1 MKDVEN
7 SGVNNSA
14 AATAIPPVAAGTEQG
29 AAPATAPILGEGG
42 SKGGKA
48 GKGGAAGAAVA
59 DAPAS
64 PPLGGAAAKNG
75 GSVAG
80 GAVGPVA
87 AKPASEKLDAGDV
100 DGEGAQRQV
109 YFPKSDLNPV
119 VEALQ
124 KSGGYL
130 ADLGKGN
137 HSVICPKLGD
147 HGDEQGV
154 RTIYVAPNAVFPAGN
169 LLCQGDHEQGIFIH
183 DLLAHLGISYA
194 EARHRSCIRYVQGE
208 LSAVLNAMETELAM
222 LGRFFHMQGTMVS
235 IGFDANGNTLVTPV
249 NEQMLTQVFA
259 SCIDF
264 EKYDGRVKGYAP
276 CDPQSKYVNM
286 LLNKRDFEIL
296 PQLNGVARQPYFMR
310 KHSGETVLCVK
321 DGYSASSGLLGAFRG
336 QDYVLPAPT
345 LENAKAALAILLD
358 LIAEFHFVSDLD
370 RAVALSAMF
379 TGVFRAS
386 IALAPGFHARA
397 PVIASG
403 KSLLCQLIG
412 LFAGPESNKKISYPK
427 SSEEATKVIL
437 SALLSSPAVIEF
449 DDMTHD
455 WVAHGV
461 VNRLFTSEWITDR
474 ILGASKMATVSTRTL
489 VLGSGN
495 NVGPI
500 RDLCRRV
507 ATCNLDPRCDS
518 PASLSYRKDPVG
530 MVRKNRAKYV
540 GAVLTVVQAWLA
552 AGSPIADVSNIASFG
567 GDWSDYCRHPLIW
580 LGQADPAEA
589 FFEQLK
595 SDPDVEMLGRLLKQ
609 WHKAFGSTAKP
620 LRAVVGALSNHL
632 DLHDA
637 IAEFPVMERGEVHR
651 PKFGW
656 LLKRNANRI
665 VDGLMFER
673 VDGTERTAWRV
684 VEVVGKATTAPAS
697 PALPAL
703 ASPVP
708 KEPAFGNLTEFAE
721 QQQSEADSIDGPS
734 TSTTSTAGTDGQAI
748 PF

>member
-1 MKDVEN
+1 MKTESIGGANNPIAVPAN
-7 SGVNNSA
+7 S
-14 AATAIPPVAAGTEQG
+14 PVAAGTEQR
-29 AAPATAPILGEGG
+29 ATPATAPILGGGGSEGG
-42 SKGGKA
+42 KT
-48 GKGGAAGAAVA
+48 GKGGAAGADVA
-59 DAPAS
+59 DAPAL
-64 PPLGGAAAKNG
+64 PPLGGTAAKN

-80 GAVGPVA
+80 GAVGQVS
-87 AKPASEKLDAGDV
+87 AKPVNEKLDAGDV
-100 DGEGAQRQV
+100 DGEGSQRQV

-119 VEALQ
+119 VEALRNT
-124 KSGGYL
+124 SSYL
-130 ADLGKGN
+130 GDLGKGN
-137 HSVICPKLGD
+137 HSIICPKLGE
-147 HGDEQGV
+147 HGGEQGIK
-154 RTIYVAPNAVFPAGN
+154 TIYVAPNAAFPAGN

-183 DLLAHLGISYA
+183 DLLAHLGVSYA
-194 EARHRSCIRYVQGE
+194 TARHRSCIRFVQGE
-208 LSAVLNAMETELAM
+208 LSAVLHAMETELAK

-235 IGFDANGNTLVTPV
+235 VGFDADGNTLVTPV

-276 CDPQSKYVNM
+276 CDPQPRYVNM

-336 QDYVLPAPT
+336 QDYVLPEPT
-345 LENAKAALAILLD
+345 LENAKAALATLLD

-412 LFAGPESNKKISYPK
+412 LFAGPESNNKISYPK
-427 SSEEATKVIL
+427 SSEEATKAIL
-437 SALLSSPAVIEF
+437 AALLGNPAVIEF
-449 DDMTHD
+449 DDMSHD

-474 ILGASKMATVSTRTL
+474 ILGASKMATVSTRVL
-489 VLGSGN
+489 ILGSGN
-495 NVGPI
+495 NVGPV
-500 RDLCRRV
+500 RDLSRRV
-507 ATCNLDPRCDS
+507 LTCHLDPRSDS
-518 PASLSYRKDPVG
+518 PSSLSYRKDPVA
-530 MVRKNRAKYV
+530 MARKNRAKYV

-552 AGSPIADVSNIASFG
+552 ADSPKSDVSNIASFG
-567 GDWSDYCRHPLIW
+567 GDWADYCRHPLIW

-589 FFEQLK
+589 FFEQLR
-595 SDPDVEMLGRLLKQ
+595 SDPDVELLGRLLKQ

-620 LRAVVGALSNHL
+620 LRAVFSALSKL
-632 DLHDA
+632 PDLQDA
-637 IAEFPVMERGEVHR
+637 IAEFPVMERGEVNR
-651 PKFGW
+651 SKFGW

-665 VDGLMFER
+665 VAGLMFER
-673 VDGTERTAWRV
+673 VDGSERTAWQV
-684 VEVVGKATTAPAS
+684 VQAGGATAIPAS
-697 PALPAL
+697 PVL
-703 ASPVP
+703 AAPVP
-708 KEPAFGNLTEFAE
+708 KEPAFGNLTEFEA
-721 QQQSEADSIDGPS
+721 QQQSDADSFDAPS
-734 TSTTSTAGTDGQAI
+734 IQITGATGTDGQALHKS
-748 PF
+748 F

>member
-1 MKDVEN
+1 MNDVEN
-7 SGVNNSA
+7 TGANNPA
-14 AATAIPPVAAGTEQG
+14 AVTAIPPVTAGTEQG

-109 YFPKSDLNPV
+109 YFPKSKLNPV
-119 VEALQ
+119 VDALQ

-130 ADLGKGN
+130 ADLGKGH
-137 HSVICPKLGD
+137 HSIMCPKLGE
-147 HGDEQGV
+147 HGNEQGIK
-154 RTIYVAPNAVFPAGN
+154 TIYVEPNAVFPAGH
-169 LLCQGDHEQGIFIH
+169 LFCQGDHEQGIVIH
-183 DLLAHLGISYA
+183 DLLVRLGISYA

-208 LSAVLNAMETELAM
+208 LSAVLHAMETELAM

-235 IGFDANGNTLVTPV
+235 IGFDASGNTLVTPV

-310 KHSGETVLCVK
+310 KHSGATVLCVK

-336 QDYVLPAPT
+336 QDYVLPEPT

-455 WVAHGV
+455 WLAHGV
-461 VNRLFTSEWITDR
+461 INRLFTSEWITDR
-474 ILGASKMATVSTRTL
+474 ILGASKMATVGTRVL
-489 VLGSGN
+489 ILGSGN

-500 RDLCRRV
+500 RDLSRRV
-507 ATCNLDPRCDS
+507 VTCNLDPRCGS
-518 PASLSYRKDPVG
+518 PASLSYRKDPVD

-552 AGSPIADVSNIASFG
+552 AGSPKADVPNIASFG
-567 GDWSDYCRHPLIW
+567 GEWADYCRHPLIW
-580 LGQADPAEA
+580 LGQADPADA
-589 FFEQLK
+589 FFEQLR
-595 SDPDVEMLGRLLKQ
+595 SDPDVELLGRLLQQ
-609 WHKAFGSTAKP
+609 WNKAFGSTPKP
-620 LRAVVGALSNHL
+620 LRAVVLAWPNLL
-632 DLHDA
+632 DLQDA
-637 IAEFPVMERGEVHR
+637 ISEFPVMENGQLNRS
-651 PKFGW
+651 KFGW

-684 VEVVGKATTAPAS
+684 VQAGGDATTAPAL
-697 PALPAL
+697 PALPASVQ
-703 ASPVP
+703 ATP
-708 KEPAFGNLTEFAE
+708 KFANLSALEAQMQTD
-721 QQQSEADSIDGPS
+721 ADSLGEVPS
-734 TSTTSTAGTDGQAI
+734 NAKGATGTDDQVDA
-748 PF
+748 F